1 MDLSLPGMWKSVLE
15 EEIPLAWQQSF
26 TLNLQSSYEQ
36 QVLNSVVVLIQSAV
50 TDVVLITQ
58 VSRPPEPL

>member
-1 MDLSLPGMWKSVLE
+1 MATELYLKSSV
-15 EEIPLAWQQSF
+15 Q
-26 TLNLQSSYEQ
+26 LQTA
-36 QVLNSVVVLIQSAV
+36 SVELFLVVLIQSAV